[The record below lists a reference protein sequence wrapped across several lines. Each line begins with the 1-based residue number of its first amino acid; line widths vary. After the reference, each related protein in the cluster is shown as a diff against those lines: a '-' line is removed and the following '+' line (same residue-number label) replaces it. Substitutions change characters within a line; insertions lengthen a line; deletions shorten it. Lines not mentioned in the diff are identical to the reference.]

1 MHSIHTNLAKRDITM
16 AALARLVRPGSLLRA
31 WVLWTVVVG
40 GALAVAKGLP
50 QGPVEVLVLAI
61 SASLG
66 SLLSVA
72 ISIVFTL
79 LRIRN
84 GLRDGDGVLGEHE
97 YALTSE
103 GLIEKTAVNETLTR
117 WSGIRGANKTRN
129 FAFIEMRSGSF
140 HIIPRHCFRA
150 PNHEAE
156 FLSELQRRAA
166 SSA

>member
-1 MHSIHTNLAKRDITM
+1 MHSVHTNLAKRDITM
-16 AALARLVRPGSLLRA
+16 AVFARLTRRGPLLKA

-40 GALAVAKGLP
+40 GVMAVAKGLP
-50 QGPVEVLVLAI
+50 QEPVEVLVLAI

-72 ISIVFTL
+72 VSIVFTL

-84 GLRDGDGVLGEHE
+84 GLKDGDGVLGEHE
-97 YALTSE
+97 YALTAD
-103 GLIEKTAVNETLTR
+103 GLTERTAVNETLAR
-117 WSGIRGANKTRN
+117 WSGIRGANKTRA

-140 HIIPRHCFRA
+140 HIIPRRCFRSPA
-150 PNHEAE
+150 HEAE
-156 FLSELQRRAA
+156 FLSELQRGAT